1 MLKRLD
7 KSTAVREGV
16 EAVQGKTRQWLQS
29 FKWFLPPELEQCTK
43 TI

>member
-7 KSTAVREGV
+7 KSMAVRETV
-16 EAVQGKTRQWLQS
+16 EAVKGKTRQLLQS
-29 FKWFLPPELEQCTK
+29 FKKFLPPELEQCIK